1 MSGATLAPTADG
13 WAGTLAWGGR
23 DVQVRVARD
32 GVPGEVS
39 LALAQAAMAALE
51 RLDAA
56 ARDAAARALLPEYND
71 GWRRGERHVD
81 GRMQPFEDPPLD
93 AAAFRAR
100 LALVSLEATGEG
112 TLTLGYDAGPLFW
125 GHAVFVT
132 AFDGLAFEDTHAEL
146 FG

>member
-1 MSGATLAPTADG
+1 MSELVPIADG
-13 WAGTLAWGGR
+13 WTGTLAHRGR
-23 DVQVRVARD
+23 AVAVSVQRD
-32 GVPGEVS
+32 GAPAEAV
-39 LALAQAAMAALE
+39 LALARAAMADLP
-51 RLDAA
+51 RLDEAA
-56 ARDAAARALLPEYND
+56 TAVAARALLPQYND
-71 GWRRGERHVD
+71 GWRRGERHVG

>member
-1 MSGATLAPTADG
+1 MSAPTLAPTADG
-13 WAGTLAWGGR
+13 WVGTLAWGGR
-23 DVQVRVARD
+23 VVQVRVERD

-39 LALAQAAMAALE
+39 LDLARAAMPALA

-56 ARDAAARALLPEYND
+56 ARDVAARALLPQYND

-93 AAAFRAR
+93 ADAFRAR
-100 LALVSLEATGEG
+100 LALASLDATGEG